1 MLVPGIIIQLLY
13 DCHQLPKMSAQ
24 APIAI
29 IGGGPGGLIL
39 ARFLERAGLN
49 YTVFERDGSP
59 DDNLQGGTLDLH
71 NGTGLTAIDAA
82 GLRNEFE
89 KYARY
94 EASVFSSQDFQ
105 GGHRFRSKAGNYDRP
120 EIDRKQLRSLLL
132 QSISADRV
140 RWGKAVKTIQRNK
153 AEGWR
158 LQFADGTVESGF
170 RMIVGADGAFSAVR
184 PLITPAKPKYSG
196 KTYIEGRI
204 TPLNPQYAAAQ
215 DLAGP
220 GGFTA
225 IGAGRAVTLQQM
237 SDTTYRIY
245 AGIAEEDT
253 SVTRAGGALD
263 FSDDRIEKARA
274 ALLDRFADFAPHLRS
289 LITHAEGPWRVWP
302 LYTLAAED
310 FAPEAPWTRAAGVTL
325 LGDAAHVALPN
336 GEGVNIALLD
346 ALKLSES
353 LAAEGGNRGDGEAAI
368 ERAIVRYEK
377 EMRERAAEHV
387 ADGINMCDMLFSA
400 DGAQRI
406 IAFFKQSEDAAGQA

>member
-1 MLVPGIIIQLLY
+1 
-13 DCHQLPKMSAQ
+13 MSTQ

-59 DDNLQGGTLDLH
+59 ADNLQGGTLDLH

-82 GLRNEFE
+82 GLRDEFE
-89 KYARY
+89 KYARH

-105 GGHRFRSKAGNYDRP
+105 GGHRFRSEAGEGNYDRP

-132 QSISADRV
+132 KSISADHI
-140 RWGKAVKTIQRNK
+140 RWGKAVKAIQRNESASESAGEK
-153 AEGWR
+153 GVEGWC
-158 LQFADGTVESGF
+158 LKFADGTAESGF

-196 KTYIEGRI
+196 KTYIEGRL

-215 DLAGP
+215 ELAGP

-225 IGAGRAVTLQQM
+225 IGAGHAVIIQQM
-237 SDTTYRIY
+237 SDATYRMY
-245 AGIAEEDT
+245 AGITEEDT
-253 SVTRAGGALD
+253 SVTRTGGALD

-274 ALLDRFADFAPHLRS
+274 ALLDRFADFAPHLRA
-289 LITHAEGPWRVWP
+289 LITHAEGPWRAWP
-302 LYTLAAED
+302 LYTLAAEN

-346 ALKLSES
+346 ALRLSEA
-353 LAAEGGNRGDGEAAI
+353 LVAEGGNRRDSKAAI

-406 IAFFKQSEDAAGQA
+406 IAFFKQFEDAAGQA